1 MVLLY
6 GDVEAIVQ
14 TEDLA
19 AVIHELEEKGYHMQ
33 VRGALWADMSVIEV
47 RESDTVSVE
56 G

>member
-14 TEDLA
+14 TEDIA
-19 AVIHELEEKGYHMQ
+19 AVMRELSEKGYHMQ
-33 VRGALWADMSVIEV
+33 VRGALWADMTVIEV
-47 RESDTVSVE
+47 RENDTVAVE